1 MKNIATN
8 KDDHLIGGIYGSSGA
23 YLIHK
28 LSDNFDNIILIL
40 NNNNEVLNFKD
51 ELSLFIED
59 TNKISLYLDI
69 ESFPYEN
76 IIVDINIIS
85 ERLKTY

>member
-59 TNKISLYLDI
+59 ANKISLYQDKSASSKSCSRKMYVL
-69 ESFPYEN
+69 
-76 IIVDINIIS
+76 
-85 ERLKTY
+85 LCLL